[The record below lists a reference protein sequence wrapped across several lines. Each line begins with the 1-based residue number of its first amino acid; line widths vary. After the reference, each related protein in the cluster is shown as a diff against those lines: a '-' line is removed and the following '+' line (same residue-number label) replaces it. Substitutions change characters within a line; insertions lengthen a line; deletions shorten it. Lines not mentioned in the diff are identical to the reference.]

1 MTDVSPSLIKDRIFA
16 SPLARRLAKQKGI
29 DLSLMRGSGPHGRI
43 IERDVATAEP
53 ISFNSDAAQR
63 NANLSQPVSDDVIR
77 KYYEPGAYSEVPHDA
92 MRKAIARRLT
102 DSVTTIPQ
110 FFLDVDCEI
119 DTLLRLRQDFNG
131 DAPKTKE
138 GVVAWKT
145 SVNDY
150 LIKALALALQRV
162 PETNVTFTSNVM
174 LKHHASNIGVAVAI
188 PGGLISP
195 IIKNAEKK
203 SVLEISEEVKRL
215 ALLAREHKL
224 RPEQYE
230 GGVSSVSNLG
240 MYGIKRFSAII
251 NPPQSSILAVGLGE
265 ERMVV
270 RDGAPHCAQM
280 MTITLTCDHRA
291 IDGALG
297 AQFLS
302 EIKHFIEHP
311 AGMFV

>member
-43 IERDVATAEP
+43 IERDVETAEP

-162 PETNVTFTSNVM
+162 PETNVTFMSNVM

-203 SVLEISEEVKRL
+203 SVLEISEEIKRL

-297 AQFLS
+297 AQLLS